1 MAFRI
6 RSSKED
12 RVALA
17 EFSLRRI
24 VAIAALAGA
33 VVGGMVAGA
42 VAIASSGGNG
52 DGAAASPSDGSST
65 ATAAVVRTSLTTSV
79 QEGGSI
85 GFGGSYTVAAPSGTS
100 TEELAQD
107 QLAVTKDQQ
116 SLSADEQAESDAAT
130 ADNQAIGAAQASVS
144 AGQLTLGAD
153 QAQDAGACG
162 GTGAISPAC
171 SSDTQKV
178 SQDQSQL
185 TQAQQ
190 QLTSAQDSAT
200 RDHDENQAKVQS
212 DQTALQGDEA
222 ALALAQE
229 NAANPGTTYTAL
241 PDVGD
246 VIKED
251 QSVYS
256 VSNQSVPLLYGSV
269 TAYRAFYV
277 GMPDGSDV
285 GELTADLIVLGYGSG
300 LTQSNHYS
308 SATAAAVE
316 RWQSALDLSATG
328 EILLGEVVFEPGPI
342 RITGVTPSVGS
353 PVGGG
358 GGTTGAGG
366 GGGGGGTVLTAT
378 STTPIVTVD
387 LDVSQEYLVKP
398 GDAVTVVLPDG
409 TSSVGGHIETV
420 GNVATCPSG
429 GGSGSGTGAQTGSSS
444 ASTSTCSGASGTNSG
459 PTVPI
464 TVTLDSSPPGA
475 TLDEAPVNVDIMTQT
490 ARNVLAVPV
499 NALLALQGGGYGV
512 QVLTGNTSQLV
523 RVTTG
528 LYANNMV
535 QVTGSS
541 IRAGVRVEVPES

>member
-1 MAFRI
+1 
-6 RSSKED
+6 
-12 RVALA
+12 LA
-17 EFSLRRI
+17 DFSLRRI

-52 DGAAASPSDGSST
+52 DGAAASPSDGSSI
-65 ATAAVVRTSLTTSV
+65 AVAAVVRTSLTTSV

-85 GFGGSYTVAAPSGTS
+85 GFGGSYTVAAQSGTS

-107 QLAVTKDQQ
+107 QLAVTKDEQ

-130 ADNQAIGAAQASVS
+130 ADNQAIGVAQASVS
-144 AGQLTLGAD
+144 AGQSTLGAD
-153 QAQDAGACG
+153 QAQETGDCG
-162 GTGAISPAC
+162 GAGAISPAC

-212 DQTALQGDEA
+212 DQTALQGDGA

-277 GMPDGSDV
+277 GMSDGSDV
-285 GELTADLIVLGYGSG
+285 GELTADLIALGYGSG

-316 RWQSALDLSATG
+316 RWQSALDLPATG

-342 RITGVTPSVGS
+342 RITAVTPSVGS
-353 PVGGG
+353 PAGGG
-358 GGTTGAGG
+358 GDATGAGG

-398 GDAVTVVLPDG
+398 GDAVSVVLPNG
-409 TSSVGGHIETV
+409 MSSVGGHIETV

-429 GGSGSGTGAQTGSSS
+429 GDSGSGTGAQTGSSS
-444 ASTSTCSGASGTNSG
+444 ASTSTCSSGASSTNSG

-464 TVTLDSSPPGA
+464 TITLDSSSPGA

-512 QVLTGNTSQLV
+512 QVVTGNASQLV

-528 LYANNMV
+528 LYADNMV
-535 QVTGSS
+535 QVTGSG
-541 IRAGVRVEVPES
+541 IRTGMRVEVPES